1 MAKTYPAPSYI
12 GRAFFGLK
20 DFDAFKAARDT
31 MLEEVKWDHGVFA
44 SDNLI
49 TWERT
54 LGFLREPRFVDAF
67 NRNTRSGGA
76 ERGAVWRSVTLVWAA
91 RQAER
96 LEGDFVEC
104 ACYRG
109 SSARTVADMVDI
121 SQRRYF
127 LYDLFD
133 HDQTMPHHSMPE
145 HSAKL
150 YDEVRARFPEPNVI
164 ITQGRVP
171 ESLAI
176 AAPEKI
182 AFMHLDLNNME
193 AEIGA
198 LEVLWDRIVPGGVLV
213 LDDYGWLAY
222 SRQHFAEKKW
232 FLERGYP
239 ILEMPTGQG
248 LVVKR
253 P

>member
-1 MAKTYPAPSYI
+1 MKLPPPSFI
-12 GRAFFGLK
+12 GQSFFGLK
-20 DFDAFKAARDT
+20 DYDVFIKARDE
-31 MLEEVKWDHGVFA
+31 LLNEIKFGYGVFA

-54 LGFLREPRFVDAF
+54 LGFLHDQQFVDAM
-67 NRNTRSGGA
+67 NRNTRSGP
-76 ERGAVWRSVTLVWAA
+76 ERGGVWRVVTLVWAA
-91 RQAER
+91 RQAQR

-109 SSARTVADMVDI
+109 SSARTVIDMVGLNNR
-121 SQRRYF
+121 QYF

-133 HDQTMPHHSMPE
+133 HDQTMPHHKMPE
-145 HSAKL
+145 HSSQL
-150 YDEVRARFPEPNVI
+150 YHHVRSRFPEPNVI

-171 ESLAI
+171 ESLTI

-182 AFMHLDLNNME
+182 AFMHLDLNNAE

-213 LDDYGWLAY
+213 LDDFGWLAY
-222 SRQHFAEKKW
+222 WRQRKAEVEWLGERDHFV
-232 FLERGYP
+232 
-239 ILEMPTGQG
+239 LEMPTGQG
-248 LVVKR
+248 LVIKQG
-253 P
+253 

>member
-1 MAKTYPAPSYI
+1 MAKTFPAPSYI
-12 GRAFFGLK
+12 GKAFFGLK
-20 DFDAFKAARDT
+20 DFDAFRAARDT

-54 LGFLREPRFVDAF
+54 LGFLRDQPFVDAI
-67 NRNTRSGGA
+67 NRNTRPGA
-76 ERGAVWRSVTLVWAA
+76 ERGAVWRSATLVWAA
-91 RQAER
+91 RQVAR

-109 SSARTVADMVDI
+109 SSARTIADLVDI

-198 LEVLWDRIVPGGVLV
+198 LEVLWDRIVPGGILV
-213 LDDYGWLAY
+213 LDDYGWMAY
-222 SRQHFAEKKW
+222 SRQHFAEKRW
-232 FLERGYP
+232 LGERGHP

-248 LVVKR
+248 LVIKQA
-253 P
+253 

>member
-1 MAKTYPAPSYI
+1 MAKTFPAPSYI
-12 GRAFFGLK
+12 GKSFFGLK
-20 DFDAFKAARDT
+20 DGAKFQDARDA

-54 LGFLREPRFVDAF
+54 LGFMHDRPFVDAV
-67 NRNTRSGGA
+67 NRNTRPGA
-76 ERGAVWRSVTLVWAA
+76 ERGAVWRTVTLVWAA
-91 RQAER
+91 RQVAR

-109 SSARTVADMVDI
+109 SSARTVADLVDI

-176 AAPEKI
+176 AAPEKV

-198 LEVLWDRIVPGGVLV
+198 LEVLWDRIVPGGILV
-213 LDDYGWLAY
+213 LDDFGWLAY
-222 SRQHFAEKKW
+222 ARQHYAEVKW
-232 FLERGYP
+232 LGDRGHP
-239 ILEMPTGQG
+239 ILELPTGQG
-248 LVVKR
+248 LVVKGA
-253 P
+253 